1 MSTFQGEADYV
12 HGSPART
19 GVLVSNLG
27 TPDAATPAAL
37 RRYLSEFLSDPRVV
51 ELPRGLWLPL
61 LHGVIA
67 PLRGRHAAR
76 LYRRVWTP
84 EGSPLLAIAR
94 RQAQALETELA
105 ARLPGPVPVALGMR
119 YGNPALPTALD
130 MLRRAGVRRLLLLPL
145 YPQYSATTTAS
156 TFDAVAAVL
165 GTWRWMPELRTIMS
179 YHDEPGY
186 ITALAKSVRHHWAQH
201 GEAER
206 LMFSFH
212 GLPRRNL
219 TAGDPYHCQCHKTAR
234 LVAEALALPPERW
247 QVTFQSRFGR
257 AEWLQP
263 YTDHTLRA
271 WARQGVKSVE
281 VLCPGFSADCLET
294 LDEIAELNRRWFL
307 EAGGATFHYIPA
319 LNDQPS
325 HVRMLADLVTRHLQ
339 GWPDTDPGDDPEGQ
353 TAGRETARRAQA
365 LGAPR

>member
-51 ELPRGLWLPL
+51 ELPRALWLPL

-67 PLRGRHAAR
+67 PLRGRRAAR

-84 EGSPLLAIAR
+84 EGSPLLVFAR
-94 RQAQALETELA
+94 RQAEALEAELA
-105 ARLPGPVPVALGMR
+105 TRLPGPVPVVLGMR
-119 YGNPALPTALD
+119 YGNPALPAALGR
-130 MLRRAGVRRLLLLPL
+130 LRQAGVRRLLLLPL

-156 TFDAVAAVL
+156 TFDAVTAL
-165 GTWRWMPELRTIMS
+165 LRTWRWVPELRTVMS

-186 ITALAKSVRHHWAQH
+186 IAALADSVRRHWAQH
-201 GEAER
+201 GQAQR
-206 LMFSFH
+206 LVFSFH
-212 GLPRRNL
+212 GLPKRNL

-234 LVAEALALPPERW
+234 LVAQALELPQERW

-263 YTDHTLRA
+263 YTDQTLRA

-281 VLCPGFSADCLET
+281 VMCPGFSADCLET
-294 LDEIAELNRRWFL
+294 LEEIAELNRGWFL
-307 EAGGATFHYIPA
+307 EAGGATFQYIPA
-319 LNDQPS
+319 LNEHPS
-325 HVRMLADLVTRHLQ
+325 HVRMLADLVVRHLQ
-339 GWPDTDPGDDPEGQ
+339 GWPDTDPGHDPEAHA
-353 TAGRETARRAQA
+353 AGRESARRAQA